1 MIDMSKAR
9 GISVLSGGLD
19 CTVATSIYARDYD
32 LTAITFNYG
41 QRSLKEEVCH
51 AKLIC
56 KELNMKHVLIDLPWL
71 NDISNSSLTGSE
83 DIPEI
88 DEDDLDNYDV
98 AIETAKSVW
107 VPARNTVFCSIALA
121 YAESIGAE
129 IIIVGWDYEE
139 SVTFPDNSKEYLNA
153 FNETIKYGSFDD
165 IRIEAP
171 LIDMNKVD
179 IVKKGYEIDAPMDLS
194 YSCYAGESKHCGV
207 CESCKRRKRAFENA
221 GIVDFTEYAR

>member
-1 MIDMSKAR
+1 MSKPR

-19 CTVATSIYARDYD
+19 CTVATSIYANDYD

-41 QRSLKEEVCH
+41 QQSFDE
-51 AKLIC
+51 
-56 KELNMKHVLIDLPWL
+56 ELNHARRICEKYGMEHVVIDLPWL
-71 NDISNSSLTGSE
+71 ENISTSSLTSDE

-88 DEDDLDNYDV
+88 SEDDLDNYDV

-121 YAESIGAE
+121 YAESLGAE

-139 SVTFPDNSKEYLNA
+139 AVTFPDNSKEYLDA

-165 IRIEAP
+165 ISIKAP
-171 LIDMNKVD
+171 LIDMSKKE
-179 IVKKGYEIDAPMDLS
+179 IVETGHEFNAPMDLS
-194 YSCYAGESKHCGV
+194 YSCYTGKELHCGK
-207 CESCKRRKRAFENA
+207 CESCKRRKRAFVEA
-221 GIVDFTEYAR
+221 GLDDPTEYSD

>member
-1 MIDMSKAR
+1 MTKSK

-41 QRSLKEEVCH
+41 QQSLSQEIKH

-56 KELNMKHVLIDLPWL
+56 EELNMKHVVIDLPWL
-71 NDISNSSLTGSE
+71 KEISNSSLTSDE
-83 DIPEI
+83 EIPEI
-88 DEDDLDNYDV
+88 EDSDLDNYDV
-98 AIETAKSVW
+98 ALQTAKSVW

-121 YAESIGAE
+121 YAESINAE

-139 SVTFPDNSKEYLNA
+139 AVTFPDNSKEYLDA

-165 IRIEAP
+165 IEIKAP
-171 LIDMNKVD
+171 LIEMDKVD
-179 IVKKGYEIDAPMDLS
+179 IVKKGEESNAPMHLS
-194 YSCYAGESKHCGV
+194 YSCYVGKEKHCGT
-207 CESCKRRKRAFENA
+207 CESCKRRKRAFA
-221 GIVDFTEYAR
+221 KADVVDCTNYE

>member
-1 MIDMSKAR
+1 MLKPK

-19 CTVATSIYARDYD
+19 CTVATSIYAKDYD

-41 QRSLKEEVCH
+41 QRSLEEEIRH

-56 KELNMKHVLIDLPWL
+56 KALNMKHEIIDLPWM
-71 NDISNSSLTGSE
+71 NEVSNSSLTSE
-83 DIPEI
+83 EEIPEI
-88 DEDDLDNYDV
+88 NDEDLDNFDV

-121 YAESIGAE
+121 YAESIKAE

-139 SVTFPDNSKEYLNA
+139 AITFPDNSKEYLNA

-165 IRIEAP
+165 IVIKAP
-171 LIDMNKVD
+171 LIDMNKDD
-179 IVKKGYEIDAPMDLS
+179 IVKKGYEINAPMELS
-194 YSCYAGESKHCGV
+194 YSCYTGKNKHCGI
-207 CESCKRRKRAFENA
+207 CESCKRRKRAFESA
-221 GIVDFTEYAR
+221 HIKDPTDYIE